1 MIERKPNRLVHTSN
15 SRAGTMADIYVDWLG
30 TRRNKKRLGDGTRD
44 IVDDEVY
51 DEQGGNGR

>member
-1 MIERKPNRLVHTSN
+1 
-15 SRAGTMADIYVDWLG
+15 MADIYVDWLG